1 MNNRTSPA
9 LPVEVPV
16 CPACGSDVAP
26 GLLTCPACHRLVHA
40 DRLKLLAEAAE
51 SAFDPAAALAAWR
64 EALALLPPQTR
75 QYNVISDKIARLGE
89 QIDLEPG
96 AVAMLQRPVTSA
108 GADATS
114 GDAQASA
121 GWSKGAATGALGTAA
136 LALWKFK
143 FLAFMVVSKAKLLLL
158 GLTKAST
165 FLSMFAM
172 VGVYWTAF
180 GFKFALGFVL
190 SIYIHEMGHVAA
202 LARYG
207 VPASAPLFI
216 PGLGAFI
223 RLKQE
228 FTDARQDARVG
239 LAGPLWG
246 LGAALVCALVF
257 TVTRDRLWL
266 ALAQFGGFI
275 NLFNLM
281 PIWQLDGGR
290 AFRTLN
296 RPQRWLA
303 VTALATAWA
312 FAEDG
317 LLVLMMIVGVIR
329 TLVDKPSDRPDRGAL
344 VQYIALVAALSFMAF
359 SPYLRFR

>member
-1 MNNRTSPA
+1 MNNNPYEGF
-9 LPVEVPV
+9 PVDVQA
-16 CPACGSDVAP
+16 CPACGSDIAP
-26 GLLTCPACHRLVHA
+26 GLLSCPSCHRLVHA

-51 SAFDPAAALAAWR
+51 SAFDPAAALATWR
-64 EALALLPPQTR
+64 VALALLPPQTR
-75 QYNVISDKIARLGE
+75 QYNVISDRISRLSLQVESGPA
-89 QIDLEPG
+89 IG
-96 AVAMLQRPVTSA
+96 APPRPAAT
-108 GADATS
+108 AD
-114 GDAQASA
+114 
-121 GWSKGAATGALGTAA
+121 GWSRGAATGAAGTLA

-143 FLAFMVVSKAKLLLL
+143 FLAFMVLSKGKLLLL

-207 VPASAPLFI
+207 VAASAPLFI

-228 FTDARQDARVG
+228 FTDPRQDARVA
-239 LAGPLWG
+239 LAGPIWG

-257 TVTRDRLWL
+257 ALTQDRLWA
-266 ALAQFGGFI
+266 ALAQFGAVI
-275 NLFNLM
+275 NLFNLI
-281 PIWQLDGGR
+281 PLWQLDGGR
-290 AFRTLN
+290 VFRTLT

-312 FAEDG
+312 LTEDG
-317 LLVLMMIVGVIR
+317 LLLILMLVGVAR
-329 TLVDKPSDRPDRGAL
+329 TLFDKPSNRPDRAAL
-344 VQYIALVAALSFMAF
+344 VQYIALVAALSFMAY